1 MRNYIRIYVTYD
13 DYLIFK
19 IGNRVIPIA
28 LWKLREKLNPMKLI
42 NRTLVSLSLKP
53 ESVVN
58 LRTGITVKHYKNGK
72 IDVQS

>member
-42 NRTLVSLSLKP
+42 NRALVSLSLKP

>member
-28 LWKLREKLNPMKLI
+28 LWKLRNKLNPMKLI

>member
-19 IGNRVIPIA
+19 IGNRVTPIA
-28 LWKLREKLNPMKLI
+28 LWKLRNKLNPMKLI

-58 LRTGITVKHYKNGK
+58 LRTGITVKHYRKR
-72 IDVQS
+72 

>member
-28 LWKLREKLNPMKLI
+28 LWKLRNKLNPMILI
-42 NRTLVSLSLKP
+42 NRALVSLSLKP

-58 LRTGITVKHYKNGK
+58 LRTGITVKHYRNGK

>member
-1 MRNYIRIYVTYD
+1 MRNYIHIHTTYD
-13 DYLIFK
+13 DYLVLK
-19 IGNRVIPIA
+19 IGNRVRIFPM
-28 LWKLREKLNPMKLI
+28 WKLRNKLNPMRLI
-42 NRTLVSLSLKP
+42 NKALVSLNLKP

>member
-1 MRNYIRIYVTYD
+1 MRKYINIYTTYD
-13 DYLIFK
+13 DYLVLK
-19 IGNRVIPIA
+19 IGNRVRIFPM
-28 LWKLREKLNPMKLI
+28 WKLRNKLNPMRLI

-58 LRTGITVKHYKNGK
+58 LRTGITVKHYRNGK

>member
-1 MRNYIRIYVTYD
+1 M
-13 DYLIFK
+13 
-19 IGNRVIPIA
+19 
-28 LWKLREKLNPMKLI
+28 WKLRNKLNPMKLI
-42 NRTLVSLSLKP
+42 NRALISLNFKP